1 MASSEKKRLRGS
13 NVVIRSKTFRESYY
27 EDIKLFQTVWIR
39 VWIFLFL
46 ILLATLP
53 LWGNPYV
60 IYLINLS
67 CIAVVAALG
76 LNLLI
81 GYTGQ
86 ISLAH
91 AAFIAIGAYTT
102 AILSSKVGLPFWACL
117 FASGGVAAAIGFGL
131 GIPCLRLK
139 GLYLAMA
146 TMSFGVVLENVLITW
161 DKLTGGVRGI
171 NVAKISLFGYPLDS
185 DSKIYYFLLVITVL
199 VILGIKNLVRTR
211 VGRAFIAIRD
221 RDIAAEVM
229 GVNITAYKVMA
240 FTISSFVAGI
250 AGGMYGYTMG
260 YIHPEHFTLL
270 LSIQYL
276 AMIIV
281 GGLGTILGSI
291 FGAVFIILVPEL
303 IKGIARFSELLI
315 PALKGKYNEEWNIA
329 AFGLLIMIFLI
340 FEAGG
345 LHGIWG
351 RIKTSFKN
359 WPYTY

>member
-1 MASSEKKRLRGS
+1 MASSEKKRLKGFR
-13 NVVIRSKTFRESYY
+13 VAIRSKTFRESYY
-27 EDIKLFQTVWIR
+27 EDIKLFQTIWIR
-39 VWIFLFL
+39 IWILLFL
-46 ILLATLP
+46 VLLATLP

-60 IYLINLS
+60 VYLINLS

-86 ISLAH
+86 ISLGH

-102 AILSSKVGLPFWACL
+102 AVLSSKVGLPFWVCL
-117 FASGGVAAAIGFGL
+117 LASGGVTAVVGCGL

-146 TMSFGVVLENVLITW
+146 TMAFGVVVDFVVITW
-161 DKLTGGVRGI
+161 DGLTGGVRGI
-171 NVAKISLFGYPLDS
+171 NVTKVSVFGYPLDS
-185 DSKIYYFLLVITVL
+185 DNKMYYFLVVLTILTVL
-199 VILGIKNLVRTR
+199 AIKNLVRTR

-240 FTISSFVAGI
+240 FTISSFFAGI
-250 AGGMYGYTMG
+250 AGGMYSYTMG

-303 IKGIARFSELLI
+303 IKAIAQASEILI
-315 PALKGKYNEEWNIA
+315 PALKGKYDEEWNIA
-329 AFGLLIMIFLI
+329 AFGLLIMIFLV

-345 LHGIWG
+345 LYGIWG

>member
-1 MASSEKKRLRGS
+1 VA
-13 NVVIRSKTFRESYY
+13 IRSRTFRESYY
-27 EDIKLFQTVWIR
+27 EDIKLFQTIWIR
-39 VWIFLFL
+39 VWISLFL

-86 ISLAH
+86 ISLGH

-102 AILSSKVGLPFWACL
+102 AILSSKVGLPFWVCL
-117 FASGGVAAAIGFGL
+117 LASGGVAAAVGCGL

-146 TMSFGVVLENVLITW
+146 TMSFGVVVEFVIITW
-161 DKLTGGVRGI
+161 GRLTGGIRGI
-171 NVAKISLFGYPLDS
+171 NVAKVVIFGFPLDS
-185 DSKIYYFLLVITVL
+185 DNKMYYFLVVL
-199 VILGIKNLVRTR
+199 TGLSILAIKNLVRTR

-229 GVNITAYKVMA
+229 GVNITGYKVMA
-240 FTISSFVAGI
+240 FTISSFFAGV
-250 AGGMYGYTMG
+250 AGGMY
-260 YIHPEHFTLL
+260 
-270 LSIQYL
+270 QYL

-291 FGAVFIILVPEL
+291 FGAVFIVLIPEL
-303 IKGIARFSELLI
+303 IKAISRFSALLI
-315 PALKGKYNEEWNIA
+315 PALKGKYDEEWNIA

-345 LHGIWG
+345 LYGIWG

>member
-1 MASSEKKRLRGS
+1 MGSLGKRRLRGF
-13 NVVIRSKTFRESYY
+13 NVAIRSRTFRESYY
-27 EDIKLFQTVWIR
+27 EDIKLFQTIWIR
-39 VWIFLFL
+39 FWMAIFFA
-46 ILLATLP
+46 ILATLP
-53 LWGNPYV
+53 LWGNPYMV
-60 IYLINLS
+60 YLINLS
-67 CIAVVAALG
+67 CVAVVAALG
-76 LNLLI
+76 LNLLV

-86 ISLAH
+86 ISMAH

-102 AILSSKVGLPFWACL
+102 AILSSRVGLPFWVCL
-117 FASGGVAAAIGFGL
+117 LASGGMSAAVGCAL

-146 TMSFGVVLENVLITW
+146 TMSFGVVVENVLITW

-171 NVAKISLFGYPLDS
+171 HVAKISLFGSPLDS
-185 DSKIYYFLLVITVL
+185 DNKIYYFLLIITAL

-240 FTISSFVAGI
+240 FTLSSFVAGI

-260 YIHPEHFTLL
+260 YIHPEHFTVL

-281 GGLGTILGSI
+281 GGLGTVLGSI
-291 FGAVFIILVPEL
+291 FGAVFIVLVPEL
-303 IKGIARFSELLI
+303 IKAFSRFLAFLI
-315 PALKGKYNEEWNIA
+315 PVLKGKYNEEWNIA
-329 AFGLLIMIFLI
+329 AFGLLIILFLI
-340 FEAGG
+340 FEAEG
-345 LHGIWG
+345 LNGIWR

>member
-1 MASSEKKRLRGS
+1 MAFLEKKKSRGS

-27 EDIKLFQTVWIR
+27 EDIKLFQTIWIR
-39 VWIFLFL
+39 VWLFLFIIML
-46 ILLATLP
+46 STLP
-53 LWGNPYV
+53 LWGNPYI

-76 LNLLI
+76 LNLLV

-86 ISLAH
+86 ISLGH
-91 AAFIAIGAYTT
+91 SAFVALGAYTT
-102 AILSSKVGLPFWACL
+102 AILSSKVGVPFWICL
-117 FASGGVAAAIGFGL
+117 VASGCVAAVIGFGL

-146 TMSFGVVLENVLITW
+146 TMAFSVVVEYVIITW
-161 DKLTGGVRGI
+161 GSLTGGVRGI
-171 NVAKISLFGYPLDS
+171 NVARVVIFGYPLDS
-185 DSKIYYFLLVITVL
+185 DNKIYYFLLLCTAL
-199 VILGIKNLVRTR
+199 TILAIKNLVRTR

-240 FTISSFVAGI
+240 FTISSFFAGI
-250 AGGMYGYTMG
+250 AGSMYSYTMS

-276 AMIIV
+276 AMIIA
-281 GGLGTILGSI
+281 GGLGTVLGSI
-291 FGAVFIILVPEL
+291 FGAVFIVLVPEL
-303 IKGIARFSELLI
+303 IKAIARTLEILI
-315 PALKGKYNEEWNIA
+315 PALKGKYDEEWNIA
-329 AFGLLIMIFLI
+329 AFGLLIIIFLI
-340 FEAGG
+340 FEPGG
-345 LHGIWG
+345 LNGIWG
-351 RIKTSFKN
+351 RIKTCFKN

>member
-1 MASSEKKRLRGS
+1 M
-13 NVVIRSKTFRESYY
+13 I
-27 EDIKLFQTVWIR
+27 
-39 VWIFLFL
+39 
-46 ILLATLP
+46 LATLP
-53 LWGNPYV
+53 LWGNPYI

-67 CIAVVAALG
+67 CIAIVAALG
-76 LNLLI
+76 LNLLV

-86 ISLAH
+86 ISLGH
-91 AAFIAIGAYTT
+91 SAFVALGAYTT
-102 AILSSKVGLPFWACL
+102 AILSSKVGLPFWTCL
-117 FASGGVAAAIGFGL
+117 IASGSVAAVIGFGL

-146 TMSFGVVLENVLITW
+146 TMSFGVVVEYVIVTW
-161 DKLTGGVRGI
+161 ESLTGGIRGI
-171 NVAKISLFGYPLDS
+171 KVFPVTIFCYPLDS
-185 DSKIYYFLLVITVL
+185 GNKIYYFLLMCTVL
-199 VILGIKNLVRTR
+199 AILAIKNLVRTR

-240 FTISSFVAGI
+240 FTISSFFAGI
-250 AGGMYGYTMG
+250 AGSMYSYTMG
-260 YIHPEHFTLL
+260 YIHPEYFTLL

-276 AMIIV
+276 AMIIA

-291 FGAVFIILVPEL
+291 FGAVFIVLVPEL
-303 IKGIARFSELLI
+303 IKAIARTSELLI

-340 FEAGG
+340 FESGG
-345 LHGIWG
+345 LNGIWG
-351 RIKTSFKN
+351 RIKTCFKN

>member
-1 MASSEKKRLRGS
+1 M
-13 NVVIRSKTFRESYY
+13 VIRSKTFRESYY
-27 EDIKLFQTVWIR
+27 EDIKLFQTIWIR
-39 VWIFLFL
+39 VWISLFL
-46 ILLATLP
+46 MILATLP
-53 LWGNPYV
+53 LWGNPYI

-67 CIAVVAALG
+67 CIAIVAALG
-76 LNLLI
+76 LNLLV

-86 ISLAH
+86 ISLGH
-91 AAFIAIGAYTT
+91 SAFVALGAYTT
-102 AILSSKVGLPFWACL
+102 AILSSKVGLPFWTCL
-117 FASGGVAAAIGFGL
+117 IASGSVAAVIGFGL

-146 TMSFGVVLENVLITW
+146 TMSFGVVVEYVIVTW
-161 DKLTGGVRGI
+161 ESLTGGIRGI
-171 NVAKISLFGYPLDS
+171 KVFPVTIFGYPLDS
-185 DSKIYYFLLVITVL
+185 GNKIYYFLLMCTVL
-199 VILGIKNLVRTR
+199 AILAIKNLVRTR

-240 FTISSFVAGI
+240 FTISSFFAGI
-250 AGGMYGYTMG
+250 AGSMYSYTMG
-260 YIHPEHFTLL
+260 YIHPEYFTLL

-276 AMIIV
+276 AMIIA

-291 FGAVFIILVPEL
+291 FGAVFIVLVPEL
-303 IKGIARFSELLI
+303 IKAIARTSELLI

-340 FEAGG
+340 FESGG
-345 LHGIWG
+345 LNGIWG
-351 RIKTSFKN
+351 RIKTCFKN

>member
-1 MASSEKKRLRGS
+1 MASSEKRRLKGFK
-13 NVVIRSKTFRESYY
+13 VVIRSKTFRESYY
-27 EDIKLFQTVWIR
+27 EDIKLFQTIWIR
-39 VWIFLFL
+39 VWISFFLVMV
-46 ILLATLP
+46 ATLP
-53 LWGNPYV
+53 LWGNPYM

-67 CIAVVAALG
+67 CVAVVAALG
-76 LNLLI
+76 LNLLT
-81 GYTGQ
+81 GFTGQ
-86 ISLAH
+86 ISLGH
-91 AAFIAIGAYTT
+91 AAFVAIGAYGT
-102 AILSSKVGLPFWACL
+102 AILSTKLGLPFWICL
-117 FASGGVAAAIGFGL
+117 PASGVMAALVGFGV

-146 TMSFGVVLENVLITW
+146 TMAFGVVVDFVVITW
-161 DKLTGGVRGI
+161 TKVTRGVRGI
-171 NVAKISLFGYPLDS
+171 NVARVEIFGYSLDS
-185 DSKIYYFLLVITVL
+185 DHKIYYFLL
-199 VILGIKNLVRTR
+199 ILTALAILAMKNLIRTR

-221 RDIAAEVM
+221 RDIAAEIM

-240 FTISSFVAGI
+240 FTISSFFAGVAG
-250 AGGMYGYTMG
+250 AMYSYTMG

-303 IKGIARFSELLI
+303 IKSLSQLLTLLI
-315 PALKGKYNEEWNIA
+315 PALGGKYDEEWNIA

-340 FEAGG
+340 FEPAG
-345 LHGIWG
+345 LNGIWG
-351 RIKTSFKN
+351 RIKTSLKN

>member
-1 MASSEKKRLRGS
+1 MA
-13 NVVIRSKTFRESYY
+13 IRSKTFRESYY
-27 EDIKLFQTVWIR
+27 EDIKLFQTMWIR
-39 VWIFLFL
+39 IWISFFLL
-46 ILLATLP
+46 LLATLP

-86 ISLAH
+86 ISLGH

-102 AILSSKVGLPFWACL
+102 AILSNKVGLPFWACL
-117 FASGGVAAAIGFGL
+117 LASGAVAAVVGFGL

-146 TMSFGVVLENVLITW
+146 TMAFGVVIDFVVVTW
-161 DKLTGGVRGI
+161 DKLTEGVRGI
-171 NVAKISLFGYPLDS
+171 SVAKVTVFGLPLNS
-185 DSKIYYFLLVITVL
+185 DSRMCYFLLVCT
-199 VILGIKNLVRTR
+199 ILSILAIKNLIRTR

-240 FTISSFVAGI
+240 FTISSFFAGVAG
-250 AGGMYGYTMG
+250 AMYSYTMG

-270 LSIQYL
+270 LSVQYL

-303 IKGIARFSELLI
+303 IKAIARASEVLI
-315 PALKGKYNEEWNIA
+315 PALKGKYDEEWNIA

-340 FEAGG
+340 FESDG
-345 LHGIWG
+345 LYGIWG

>member
-1 MASSEKKRLRGS
+1 LKGFSVA
-13 NVVIRSKTFRESYY
+13 IRSKTFRESYY
-27 EDIKLFQTVWIR
+27 EDIKLFQTIWIR
-39 VWIFLFL
+39 IWISLFL
-46 ILLATLP
+46 LMLATLP

-86 ISLAH
+86 IS
-91 AAFIAIGAYTT
+91 
-102 AILSSKVGLPFWACL
+102 ILSTKVGLPFWACL
-117 FASGGVAAAIGFGL
+117 LASGGVTAIVGFGL

-146 TMSFGVVLENVLITW
+146 TMAFGVVIDFMVITW
-161 DKLTGGVRGI
+161 GKLTGGVRGI
-171 NVAKISLFGYPLDS
+171 NVAKVSIFGYPLDS
-185 DSKIYYFLLVITVL
+185 DNKMYYFLMVLTILTVL
-199 VILGIKNLVRTR
+199 AIKNLVRTR
-211 VGRAFIAIRD
+211 IGRAFIAIRD

-240 FTISSFVAGI
+240 FTISSFFAGI
-250 AGGMYGYTMG
+250 AGAMYSYTMG

-270 LSIQYL
+270 LSVQYL

-291 FGAVFIILVPEL
+291 FGAVFIVLVPEL
-303 IKGIARFSELLI
+303 IKAIARASEMLI
-315 PALKGKYNEEWNIA
+315 PALKGKYDEEWNIA

-340 FEAGG
+340 FEADG
-345 LHGIWG
+345 LYGIWG

>member
-1 MASSEKKRLRGS
+1 MASLGKRRSKGS
-13 NVVIRSKTFRESYY
+13 NMVIRSKTFRESYY
-27 EDIKLFQTVWIR
+27 EDIKLFQTIWIR
-39 VWIFLFL
+39 VWLSLFL

-53 LWGNPYV
+53 LWGNPYI

-76 LNLLI
+76 LNLLV

-86 ISLAH
+86 ISLGH
-91 AAFIAIGAYTT
+91 SAFVALGAYTT
-102 AILSSKVGLPFWACL
+102 AILSSKLGLPFWVCL
-117 FASGGVAAAIGFGL
+117 LASGSVAAAIGLGL

-146 TMSFGVVLENVLITW
+146 TMAFGVMVEYVIITW
-161 DKLTGGVRGI
+161 GSLTGGVRGI
-171 NVAKISLFGYPLDS
+171 NVARVVIFGYPLDS
-185 DSKIYYFLLVITVL
+185 DNKIYYFLLMCTVL
-199 VILGIKNLVRTR
+199 TVLAIKNLVRTR

-240 FTISSFVAGI
+240 FTISSFFAGI
-250 AGGMYGYTMG
+250 AGSMYSYTMG

-276 AMIIV
+276 AMIIA
-281 GGLGTILGSI
+281 GGLGTILGTI
-291 FGAVFIILVPEL
+291 FGAVFIVLVPEL
-303 IKGIARFSELLI
+303 IKAIARSLELLI

-340 FEAGG
+340 FESGG
-345 LHGIWG
+345 LNGIWG
-351 RIKTSFKN
+351 RIKACFKN

>member
-1 MASSEKKRLRGS
+1 VA
-13 NVVIRSKTFRESYY
+13 IRSKTFRESYY
-27 EDIKLFQTVWIR
+27 EDIKLFQTIWIR
-39 VWIFLFL
+39 VWISFFLVMV
-46 ILLATLP
+46 ATLP
-53 LWGNPYV
+53 LWGNPYM

-67 CIAVVAALG
+67 CVAVVAALG
-76 LNLLI
+76 LNLLT
-81 GYTGQ
+81 GFTGQ
-86 ISLAH
+86 ISLGH
-91 AAFIAIGAYTT
+91 AAFVAIGAYGT
-102 AILSSKVGLPFWACL
+102 AILSTKLGLPFWICL
-117 FASGGVAAAIGFGL
+117 PASGVMAALVGFGV

-146 TMSFGVVLENVLITW
+146 TMAFGVVVDFVVITW
-161 DKLTGGVRGI
+161 TKVTRGVRGI
-171 NVAKISLFGYPLDS
+171 NVARVEIFGYSLDS
-185 DSKIYYFLLVITVL
+185 DHKIYYFLL
-199 VILGIKNLVRTR
+199 ILTALAILAMKNLIRTR

-221 RDIAAEVM
+221 RDIAAEIM

-240 FTISSFVAGI
+240 FTISSFFAGVAG
-250 AGGMYGYTMG
+250 AMYSYTMG

-303 IKGIARFSELLI
+303 IKSLSQLLTLLI
-315 PALKGKYNEEWNIA
+315 PALGGKYDEEWNIA

-345 LHGIWG
+345 LYGIWG

>member
-1 MASSEKKRLRGS
+1 M
-13 NVVIRSKTFRESYY
+13 VIRSKTFRESYY
-27 EDIKLFQTVWIR
+27 EDIKLFQTIWIR
-39 VWIFLFL
+39 VWISLFL
-46 ILLATLP
+46 MILATLP
-53 LWGNPYV
+53 LWGNPYI

-67 CIAVVAALG
+67 CIAIVAALG
-76 LNLLI
+76 LNLLV

-86 ISLAH
+86 ISLGH
-91 AAFIAIGAYTT
+91 SAFVALGAYTT
-102 AILSSKVGLPFWACL
+102 AILSSKVGLPFWTCL
-117 FASGGVAAAIGFGL
+117 IASGSVAAVIGFGL

-146 TMSFGVVLENVLITW
+146 TMSFGVVVEYVIVTW
-161 DKLTGGVRGI
+161 ESLTGGIRGI
-171 NVAKISLFGYPLDS
+171 KVFPVTIFCYPLDS
-185 DSKIYYFLLVITVL
+185 GNKIYYFLLMCTVL
-199 VILGIKNLVRTR
+199 AILAIKNLVRTR

-240 FTISSFVAGI
+240 FTISSFFAGI
-250 AGGMYGYTMG
+250 AGSMYSYTMG
-260 YIHPEHFTLL
+260 YIHPEYFTLL

-276 AMIIV
+276 AMIIA

-291 FGAVFIILVPEL
+291 FGAVFIVLVPEL
-303 IKGIARFSELLI
+303 IKAIARTSELLI

-340 FEAGG
+340 FESGG
-345 LHGIWG
+345 LNGIWG
-351 RIKTSFKN
+351 RIKTCFKN

>member
-1 MASSEKKRLRGS
+1 MA
-13 NVVIRSKTFRESYY
+13 IRSKTFRESYY
-27 EDIKLFQTVWIR
+27 EDIKLFQTIWIR
-39 VWIFLFL
+39 IWIFLFL
-46 ILLATLP
+46 LLLVTLP

-86 ISLAH
+86 ISLGH

-102 AILSSKVGLPFWACL
+102 AILSTKVGFPFWACL
-117 FASGGVAAAIGFGL
+117 LASGGVAAIVGFGL

-139 GLYLAMA
+139 SLYLAMA
-146 TMSFGVVLENVLITW
+146 TMAFGVVVDFVVITW
-161 DKLTGGVRGI
+161 DKLTEGVRGI
-171 NVAKISLFGYPLDS
+171 SVAKVTVFGVPLNS
-185 DSKIYYFLLVITVL
+185 DNRIYYFLLVCT
-199 VILGIKNLVRTR
+199 ILSILAIKNLVRTR

-240 FTISSFVAGI
+240 FTISSFFAGVAGS
-250 AGGMYGYTMG
+250 MYSYTMG

-276 AMIIV
+276 TMIIV

-291 FGAVFIILVPEL
+291 FGAIFIILVPEL
-303 IKGIARFSELLI
+303 IKAIARGSELLI
-315 PALKGKYNEEWNIA
+315 PVLKGKYDEEWNIA
-329 AFGLLIMIFLI
+329 AFGFLIMIFLI
-340 FEAGG
+340 FESGG
-345 LHGIWG
+345 LYGIWG

>member
-1 MASSEKKRLRGS
+1 M
-13 NVVIRSKTFRESYY
+13 VIRSKTFRESYY
-27 EDIKLFQTVWIR
+27 EDIKLFQTIWIR
-39 VWIFLFL
+39 FWISLFL
-46 ILLATLP
+46 VLLATLP

-86 ISLAH
+86 ISLGH
-91 AAFIAIGAYTT
+91 AAFLAIGAYTT
-102 AILSSKVGLPFWACL
+102 AVLSSKLGLSFWICL
-117 FASGGVAAAIGFGL
+117 LASGGVAAIVGCGL

-146 TMSFGVVLENVLITW
+146 TMAFGIVVDFVVITW

-171 NVAKISLFGYPLDS
+171 NVAKVRIFGLPLDS
-185 DSKIYYFLLVITVL
+185 DNKIYYFLLMLTVL
-199 VILGIKNLVRTR
+199 TILAIKNLVRTR

-221 RDIAAEVM
+221 RDIAAEVI
-229 GVNITAYKVMA
+229 GVNVTAYKVMA
-240 FTISSFVAGI
+240 FTISSFFAGVAGS
-250 AGGMYGYTMG
+250 MYSYTMG

-303 IKGIARFSELLI
+303 IKAVARASALLI
-315 PALKGKYNEEWNIA
+315 PALKGKYDEEWNIA
-329 AFGLLIMIFLI
+329 TFGLLIMIFLI
-340 FEAGG
+340 FESGG
-345 LHGIWG
+345 LYGVWG
-351 RIKTSFKN
+351 RIKICFKN

>member
-1 MASSEKKRLRGS
+1 MA
-13 NVVIRSKTFRESYY
+13 IRSKTFRESYY
-27 EDIKLFQTVWIR
+27 EDIKLFQTIWIR
-39 VWIFLFL
+39 IWVSLFL
-46 ILLATLP
+46 LMLATLP

-86 ISLAH
+86 ISLGH
-91 AAFIAIGAYTT
+91 AAFIAIGAYTA
-102 AILSSKVGLPFWACL
+102 AILSTKVGLPFWACL
-117 FASGGVAAAIGFGL
+117 LASGGVTAIVGFGL

-146 TMSFGVVLENVLITW
+146 TMAFGVVIDFVVVTW
-161 DKLTGGVRGI
+161 GELTGGVRGI
-171 NVAKISLFGYPLDS
+171 SVAKVFIFGYPLDS
-185 DSKIYYFLLVITVL
+185 DNKMYYFLMALTILTVL
-199 VILGIKNLVRTR
+199 SVKNLVRTR

-240 FTISSFVAGI
+240 FTISSFLAGI
-250 AGGMYGYTMG
+250 AGAMYSYTMG

-270 LSIQYL
+270 LSVQYL
-276 AMIIV
+276 AIIIV

-291 FGAVFIILVPEL
+291 FGAVFIVLVPEL
-303 IKGIARFSELLI
+303 IKGIAQASEILI
-315 PALKGKYNEEWNIA
+315 PAMKGKYDEEWNIA

-340 FEAGG
+340 FEADG
-345 LHGIWG
+345 LYGIWG

>member
-1 MASSEKKRLRGS
+1 LERKRLKGFR
-13 NVVIRSKTFRESYY
+13 VAIRSKTFRESYY
-27 EDIKLFQTVWIR
+27 EDIKLFQTIWVRIWIS
-39 VWIFLFL
+39 LFL
-46 ILLATLP
+46 VMLATLP
-53 LWGNPYV
+53 LWGNPYM

-86 ISLAH
+86 ISLGH

-102 AILSSKVGLPFWACL
+102 AILSTKADLPFWACL
-117 FASGGVAAAIGFGL
+117 LFSGAVAAIVGFGL

-146 TMSFGVVLENVLITW
+146 TMAFGVVIDFVVITW
-161 DKLTGGVRGI
+161 GKLTGGVRGI
-171 NVAKISLFGYPLDS
+171 HVAKVSFFGHPLDS
-185 DSKIYYFLLVITVL
+185 DNKMYYFLLVLTFLTVL
-199 VILGIKNLVRTR
+199 AIKNLVRTR

-221 RDIAAEVM
+221 RDIAAAVM

-240 FTISSFVAGI
+240 FTISSFFAGI
-250 AGGMYGYTMG
+250 AGAMYGYTMG

-270 LSIQYL
+270 LSVQYL

-291 FGAVFIILVPEL
+291 FGAVFIVLVPEL
-303 IKGIARFSELLI
+303 IKAIARASEMLL
-315 PALKGKYNEEWNIA
+315 PALKGKYDEEWNIA
-329 AFGLLIMIFLI
+329 AFGLLIMIFLV
-340 FEAGG
+340 FEADG
-345 LHGIWG
+345 LYGIWG

>member
-1 MASSEKKRLRGS
+1 MKESS
-13 NVVIRSKTFRESYY
+13 VAIRSKTFRESYY
-27 EDIKLFQTVWIR
+27 EDIKLFQTIWIR
-39 VWIFLFL
+39 IWISLFL
-46 ILLATLP
+46 LMLVTLP

-86 ISLAH
+86 ISLGH

-102 AILSSKVGLPFWACL
+102 AILSTKVGLPFWACL
-117 FASGGVAAAIGFGL
+117 LASGGVTAIVGFGL
-131 GIPCLRLK
+131 GVPCLKLK

-146 TMSFGVVLENVLITW
+146 TMAFGVVIDFVVITW
-161 DKLTGGVRGI
+161 GKLTGGVRGI
-171 NVAKISLFGYPLDS
+171 NVAKVFIFGYPLDS
-185 DSKIYYFLLVITVL
+185 DNKMYYFLVVLTILTVL
-199 VILGIKNLVRTR
+199 AIKNLVRTR

-240 FTISSFVAGI
+240 FTISSFFAGI
-250 AGGMYGYTMG
+250 AGAMYSYTMG
-260 YIHPEHFTLL
+260 YIHPDHFTLL
-270 LSIQYL
+270 LSVQYL
-276 AMIIV
+276 AIIIV

-291 FGAVFIILVPEL
+291 FGAVFIVLVPEL
-303 IKGIARFSELLI
+303 IKGIAGVSETLI
-315 PALKGKYNEEWNIA
+315 PALKGKYDEEWNIA
-329 AFGLLIMIFLI
+329 VFGILIMIFLI
-340 FEAGG
+340 FEADG
-345 LHGIWG
+345 LYGIWG
-351 RIKTSFKN
+351 RIKTGFKN